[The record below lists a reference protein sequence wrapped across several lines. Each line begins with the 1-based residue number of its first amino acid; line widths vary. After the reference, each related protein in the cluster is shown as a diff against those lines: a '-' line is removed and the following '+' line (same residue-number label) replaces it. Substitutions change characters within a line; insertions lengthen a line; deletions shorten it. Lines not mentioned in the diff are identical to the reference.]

1 MAHTPVLLE
10 KVIEYLDPKPEKLVI
25 DGTMDGGGH
34 ARAILEK
41 LKGKGIFLGIDWDPR
56 MVEQAKIRIT
66 YHESRVTNNLIL
78 VHGNYADIPEILKER
93 KLPKADGI
101 LLDLGFS
108 SEQLENSGRGFSFDP
123 SADGEPLMMT
133 YDDRRTPASE
143 LLRGMDER
151 ELAEIIYK
159 FGGEKF
165 ARRIAKAI
173 VLQERKEAIR
183 TTGELCEVIRRSIPG
198 NYGMRRL
205 NPATRTFQALR
216 IYANDEL
223 GNLEKF
229 LSRFPTMLRGGGRV
243 VVISFHSLEDRL
255 VKNYFRKFEKEE
267 KIKILTKKPVTASEE
282 EKRKNPRSR
291 SAKLR
296 AIIRC

>member
-1 MAHTPVLLE
+1 MHTPVLLE
-10 KVIEYLDPKPEKLVI
+10 KVIEYLDPKPEKFLI

-41 LKGKGIFLGIDWDPR
+41 LGGRGMFLGIDWDSR
-56 MVEQAKIRIT
+56 MIEQANSQFKI
-66 YHESRVTNNLIL
+66 YDSRAVIL
-78 VHGNYADIPEILKER
+78 VHGNYADIPEILNER

-108 SEQLENSGRGFSFDP
+108 SEQLENSGRGFSFDSP
-123 SADGEPLMMT
+123 AGGEPLLMT
-133 YDDRRTPASE
+133 YDDRRTPVSE

-151 ELAEIIYK
+151 ELADLIYK
-159 FGGEKF
+159 FGGERF
-165 ARRIAKAI
+165 ARRSAKAI
-173 VLQERKEAIR
+173 VLQERKEVIR
-183 TTGELCEVIRRSIPG
+183 TTEELCEVIRRSVPG

-205 NPATRTFQALR
+205 HPATRTFQALR

-229 LSRFPTMLRGGGRV
+229 LSWFPEMLRGGGRV
-243 VVISFHSLEDRL
+243 VIISFHSLEDRL
-255 VKNYFRKFEKEE
+255 VKNYFRKFEKEK

-282 EKRKNPRSR
+282 EKRENPRSR

-296 AIIRC
+296 AIVRC